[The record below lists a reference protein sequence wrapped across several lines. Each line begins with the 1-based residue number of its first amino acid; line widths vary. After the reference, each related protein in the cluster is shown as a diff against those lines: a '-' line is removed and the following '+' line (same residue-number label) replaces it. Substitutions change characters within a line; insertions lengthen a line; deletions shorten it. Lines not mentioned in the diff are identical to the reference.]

1 MKTVA
6 KILII
11 LLLLMTACAPML
23 ENEYNSITPLV
34 ESTPEPERESG
45 EEQVASNYDELKK
58 EILWLVQS
66 GSEEGSI
73 RLRNYNGNVASDVNK
88 VCRDV
93 SRNEPIGNYALDYIF
108 PEVTQLVA
116 EYDVSFTLTYRR
128 TYEQIQ
134 AVESIGG
141 TSAFKERFFE
151 IMKDFGSELIFETG
165 LYYNEEQYDFEQE
178 KNRIYYA
185 NPALA
190 QGMPVLEKK
199 LYPESGLRRIVEL
212 KLTYPDDPEQL
223 KEQARQTV
231 LAAENIVEKLSP
243 NLTDDEKALELYTL
257 LGDICTFDHE
267 LYTTIADGVKAYPT
281 TYDAFFNER
290 VLPESYALAY
300 KLLCDIA
307 GIQCRVITGQRG
319 ADEHAWN
326 LIQLD
331 GEWYHVDLAAD
342 DMGDVMTYKSFL
354 LTDSV
359 MMTDYRWNT
368 SVYPVA
374 ADGKKTYD
382 GIVGE
387 EEVE

>member
-1 MKTVA
+1 MKT
-6 KILII
+6 II
-11 LLLLMTACAPML
+11 LNLMVILLLMTACAPLL
-23 ENEYNSITPLV
+23 ENEYRSITPLL

-45 EEQVASNYDELKK
+45 EELVASNYDELKQ
-58 EILWLVQS
+58 EVLWLVRS
-66 GSEEGSI
+66 GSTEGNV
-73 RLRNYNGNVASDVNK
+73 RLRSYNGNAASDANR

-116 EYDVSFTLTYRR
+116 EYDISFTLTYRR

-134 AVESIGG
+134 AVESIAG
-141 TSAFKERFFE
+141 TSAFKERFLE
-151 IMKDFGSELIFETG
+151 IMEDFGTELTFETG
-165 LYYNEEQYDFEQE
+165 LYYDEEQYDFEQE
-178 KNRIYYA
+178 KNRIYYG

-212 KLTYPDDPEQL
+212 KLTYPDNPEHL
-223 KEQARQTV
+223 KEQASQTL
-231 LAAENIVEKLSP
+231 LAAENITEKLSP

-267 LYTTIADGVKAYPT
+267 LYTTIAEGVKAYPT

-300 KLLCDIA
+300 KLLCDLA
-307 GIQCRVITGQRG
+307 GIPCRVITGQRG
-319 ADEHAWN
+319 ADDHAWN

-342 DMGDVMTYKSFL
+342 DMGDTMTYKSFL
-354 LTDSV
+354 VTDSV

-368 SVYPVA
+368 SAYPT
-374 ADGKKTYD
+374 ADSGEKTYETVA
-382 GIVGE
+382 GIE
-387 EEVE
+387 E